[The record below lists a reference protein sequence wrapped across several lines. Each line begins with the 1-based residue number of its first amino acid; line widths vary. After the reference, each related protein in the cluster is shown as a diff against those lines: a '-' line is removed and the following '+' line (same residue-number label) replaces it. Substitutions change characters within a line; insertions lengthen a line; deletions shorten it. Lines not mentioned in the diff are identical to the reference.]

1 MKKETTRRIN
11 GIMSLHKK
19 NAWQADLM
27 KNKPLNERVA
37 KFLEGLAANEDIG
50 LKKAMVTAM
59 VLPAYLL
66 K

>member
-1 MKKETTRRIN
+1 
-11 GIMSLHKK
+11 
-19 NAWQADLM
+19 M